1 MVWMTAVPPPDT
13 ALRAYPE
20 TGGGEVRT
28 EGTRGTPRVVVE
40 DVRL

>member
-1 MVWMTAVPPPDT
+1 MGWMTAVPPPD
-13 ALRAYPE
+13 AAPHAYPE

-40 DVRL
+40 DVCL